1 MKKLVAIFLYC
12 IPFLLNAQEGFTVT
26 MHIKGLGDHT
36 VKVSYQR
43 NGRYGVD
50 TLVKQGTDLVV
61 WRGKT
66 EDPQLVRVEVM
77 DTTLYLRVGKAIM
90 PSPAL
95 GFLLANTEIEI
106 NADAKEIFTGTI
118 TSKHPDVLLYNGI
131 RVKDLP
137 GAIETWT
144 LQKEQNRKR
153 NANDTIGNFD
163 IAQRLLV
170 LKKNNQAMRIQFLNE
185 NPASFTNLLVLQSL
199 FLILPVSESEVK
211 FNQLKDEQKNSATG
225 KALILKIESN
235 KRTAVG
241 KPVIPFSQIGADG
254 KLVDISAL
262 KGKVILIDFWGSW
275 CVPCRMSHPALKKL
289 YDKYKSKGFEIIG
302 IANELANS
310 TRDKAKQDIAWRKA
324 IKEDGLKWLQVMYDP
339 AIMDL
344 VKEFDINGYPTK
356 FLVDQNGKFVM
367 RILGNS
373 DKLHADLEE
382 KLALLLPD

>member
-50 TLVKQGTDLVV
+50 TLVKQGNDLVV
-61 WRGKT
+61 WKGKT

-95 GFLLANTEIEI
+95 SFLLANADIEI
-106 NADAKEIFTGTI
+106 NADAKEIFTGSI

-131 RVKDLP
+131 RLIDMP
-137 GAIETWT
+137 GAIETWN

-153 NANDTIGNFD
+153 NANDTIGNFN
-163 IAQRLLV
+163 IAQRLTA
-170 LKKNNQAMRIQFLNE
+170 LKKMNQAMRIQFLNQ

-199 FLILPVSESEVK
+199 FLILPVSESEIK

-289 YDKYKSKGFEIIG
+289 YEKYKSKGFEVIG

-310 TRDKAKQDIAWRKA
+310 TRDKGKQDIAWRKA

-367 RILGNS
+367 KILGNS

>member
-1 MKKLVAIFLYC
+1 MKKIAALFIYC

-61 WRGKT
+61 WKGKT

-153 NANDTIGNFD
+153 NANDTIGNFE
-163 IAQRLLV
+163 IAQRLTV
-170 LKKNNQAMRIQFLNE
+170 LKKMNQAMRIQFLNE

-199 FLILPVSESEVK
+199 FLILPVSESEAK

>member
-50 TLVKQGTDLVV
+50 TLVKQGNDLVV
-61 WRGKT
+61 WKGKT

-95 GFLLANTEIEI
+95 SFLLANADIEI
-106 NADAKEIFTGTI
+106 NADAKEIFTGSI

-131 RVKDLP
+131 RLIDMP
-137 GAIETWT
+137 GAIETWN

-153 NANDTIGNFD
+153 NANDTIGNFN
-163 IAQRLLV
+163 IAQRLTD
-170 LKKNNQAMRIQFLNE
+170 LKKKNQAMRIQFLNQ

-199 FLILPVSESEVK
+199 FLILPVSESEIK

-289 YDKYKSKGFEIIG
+289 YEKYKSKGFEVIG

-310 TRDKAKQDIAWRKA
+310 TRDKGKQDIAWRKA

-367 RILGNS
+367 KILGNS

>member
-1 MKKLVAIFLYC
+1 MKKLVLIFLYC

-26 MHIKGLGDHT
+26 MHIKGLADH
-36 VKVSYQR
+36 KVRVSFQR
-43 NGRYGVD
+43 NGKYIVD
-50 TLVKQGTDLVV
+50 TLTQQSTDLIV
-61 WRGKT
+61 WKGKT

-95 GFLLANTEIEI
+95 AFLLANAEIEI
-106 NADAKEIFTGTI
+106 NADAKEVFTGTI

-211 FNQLKDEQKNSATG
+211 FNQLKDEQKNSTTG

-254 KLVDISAL
+254 KIVDISAL

-310 TRDKAKQDIAWRKA
+310 TRDKGKQDIAWRKA

-339 AIMDL
+339 AIIDL
-344 VKEFDINGYPTK
+344 VKEYDINGYPTK

-382 KLALLLPD
+382 KLALLMPD